1 MVGARVRG
9 AMRGREKPARRARAQ
24 PWQQERGAAVAMFRT
39 TRIGYTAPVGRE
51 SNAKRRLGALI
62 FLALFV
68 LLSVVQ
74 LAVWLCSDAAA
85 TATAGYVGRA
95 ACAACHAAETAAFA
109 GSHHDL
115 AMQVPARD
123 TVLGD
128 FGGATFTHFGV
139 TSTFSKNGEQFV
151 VRTDGPDGALHDYP
165 VAYVFGVLPL
175 QQYLLD
181 IGNGRLQA
189 LGIAWDSRPKDQ
201 GGQRWFHL
209 HPTER
214 LPAGDELH
222 WTGIQQNWNF
232 MCAECHSTNLR
243 RGYDATND
251 RYHTTWSEL
260 DTSCEACHGPASNH
274 VAWAK
279 GERGFAAFGGQ
290 PGKGLGVAFDE
301 RRGVVWARDEKTG
314 VPKRSRARA
323 TQKELDTCAR
333 CHSRRTVFSEDFAP
347 GRPLLDTHW
356 PELLTAPLYHADGQM
371 QDEVYN
377 YQSFLQSR
385 MAQHG
390 VTCSD
395 CHEPHTGGLRVPGNG
410 LCLQCHEARFDTK
423 QHHFHQ
429 EGTAAAACVACH
441 APTVTYMGVDT
452 RHDHSF
458 KVPRPDVA
466 ARFGVPD
473 ACTAC
478 HRDRK
483 PEWASASLQQWYGRL
498 RTDRS
503 TWTEAFAAARA
514 HSVDAKSLLRIA
526 NDAGQPDIVRATA
539 LHELPRPLDASTARA
554 VLEAM
559 EHENPLLRWI
569 AADILANSQLELRVP
584 LLSLLRDPV
593 RAVRMAAARGLVAVD
608 TSGWSAA
615 DAAALRAGVAEYVAA
630 QRLNADRP
638 EGRLNLG
645 SLELERG
652 DFAAAEAEIRA
663 ALRLHPQFFPAYVN
677 LADLHRARGRDDEC
691 ERTLRDGLALAPRHG
706 DLLHAL
712 GLCLVRQKKIDEAIV
727 ALGGAV
733 TASPD
738 RPRYAYVHA
747 VALQSAERLGEAIT
761 ALEAASSRF
770 PDEHELLELLV
781 EYLVQ
786 NGNLVRAREK
796 AVAYMQKWPDDQAV
810 LRWRQGLLK

>member
-1 MVGARVRG
+1 MLVLLCSGAAEAG
-9 AMRGREKPARRARAQ
+9 K
-24 PWQQERGAAVAMFRT
+24 RGAAVAMFRT
-39 TRIGYTAPVGRE
+39 TRIGYTAPVDRA
-51 SNAKRRLGALI
+51 SNDANRRRRGALM
-62 FLALFV
+62 
-68 LLSVVQ
+68 LLG
-74 LAVWLCSDAAA
+74 LAVLVSGVALTSWMLADDAEIAPA
-85 TATAGYVGRA
+85 EYVGRG
-95 ACAACHAAETAAFA
+95 ACAACHAAETAAFS

-115 AMQVPARD
+115 AMQVPAPG

-128 FGGATFTHFGV
+128 FGGAVFTHFDV
-139 TSTFSKNGEQFV
+139 TSTFGKQGDRFV
-151 VRTDGPDGALHDYP
+151 VRTDGPDGQLHDYP

-189 LGIAWDSRPKDQ
+189 LGIAWDSRPKEQ

-209 HPTER
+209 LPSER

-243 RGYDATND
+243 RGYDAAND
-251 RYHTTWSEL
+251 RYHTRWSEL
-260 DTSCEACHGPASNH
+260 DASCEACHGPASHH

-279 GERGFAAFGGQ
+279 GERGYGAFADR
-290 PGKGLGVAFDE
+290 PGKGLVVAFDE
-301 RRGVVWARDEKTG
+301 RRGATWVRDEKTG
-314 VPKRSRARA
+314 VPKRSRPRA

-333 CHSRRTVFSEDFAP
+333 CHSRRTVFSEDFVP

-371 QDEVYN
+371 QGEVYN

-410 LCLQCHEARFDTK
+410 ICLQCHEARFDTK

-441 APTVTYMGVDT
+441 APTVTYMGVDA

-458 KVPRPDVA
+458 KVPRPDLA

-478 HRDRK
+478 HRDQK
-483 PEWASASLQQWYGRL
+483 PAWAQAHLQQWYGRL

-514 HSVDAKSLLRIA
+514 RSFDASSRLLRIA
-526 NDAGQPDIVRATA
+526 GDPEQPDIVRATA
-539 LHELPRPLDASTARA
+539 LHELPRPLDAAAARA

-559 EHENPLLRWI
+559 KHESPLLRWI
-569 AADILANSQLELRVP
+569 AADILADSAIELRAP
-584 LLSLLRDPV
+584 LQSLLRDPV
-593 RAVRMAAARGLVAVD
+593 RAVRMAAARGFVSVD
-608 TSGWSAA
+608 TSSWSEA
-615 DAAALRAGVAEYVAA
+615 DAAALRTGIAEYVAA

-652 DFAAAEAEIRA
+652 DPAAAEAEFRA

-677 LADLHRARGRDDEC
+677 LADLHRARSRDDEC
-691 ERTLRDGLALAPRHG
+691 ERTLREGLAIAKHHG

-733 TASPD
+733 TAAPD
-738 RPRYAYVHA
+738 RPRYACVYA
-747 VALQSAERLGEAIT
+747 IALESAGRLGEAIT
-761 ALEAASSRF
+761 ALEAASARF
-770 PDEHELLELLV
+770 PDERELLELLV

-786 NGNLVRAREK
+786 NGDVVRAQSK
-796 AVAYMQKWPDDQAV
+796 AVAYMQKWPDDQTV

>member
-1 MVGARVRG
+1 
-9 AMRGREKPARRARAQ
+9 
-24 PWQQERGAAVAMFRT
+24 MFRT

-51 SNAKRRLGALI
+51 SNAKRRRLGALI
-62 FLALFV
+62 FLGLFV

-74 LAVWLCSDAAA
+74 LAVWLWSDAAATA
-85 TATAGYVGRA
+85 TATAGYVGRGV
-95 ACAACHAAETAAFA
+95 CAGCHAAETAAFA

-128 FGGATFTHFGV
+128 FDNATFTHFDV

-209 HPTER
+209 HATER

-279 GERGFAAFGGQ
+279 GERGFAAFGDQ
-290 PGKGLGVAFDE
+290 PGRGLVVAFDE
-301 RRGVVWARDEKTG
+301 RRGVVWVRDEKTG
-314 VPKRSRARA
+314 VPKRSRPRA
-323 TQKELDTCAR
+323 AQKELDTCAR
-333 CHSRRTVFSEDFAP
+333 CHSRRTVFSEDFVP

-395 CHEPHTGGLRVPGNG
+395 CHEPHTGGLRVPGNA

-441 APTVTYMGVDT
+441 APTVTYMGVDA

-458 KVPRPDVA
+458 KVPRPDLA

-473 ACTAC
+473 ACTGC
-478 HRDRK
+478 HRDQK
-483 PEWASASLQQWYGRL
+483 PEWAGARLQQWYGRL
-498 RTDRS
+498 RT
-503 TWTEAFAAARA
+503 
-514 HSVDAKSLLRIA
+514 
-526 NDAGQPDIVRATA
+526 
-539 LHELPRPLDASTARA
+539 
-554 VLEAM
+554 
-559 EHENPLLRWI
+559 
-569 AADILANSQLELRVP
+569 
-584 LLSLLRDPV
+584 
-593 RAVRMAAARGLVAVD
+593 
-608 TSGWSAA
+608 
-615 DAAALRAGVAEYVAA
+615 
-630 QRLNADRP
+630 
-638 EGRLNLG
+638 
-645 SLELERG
+645 
-652 DFAAAEAEIRA
+652 
-663 ALRLHPQFFPAYVN
+663 
-677 LADLHRARGRDDEC
+677 
-691 ERTLRDGLALAPRHG
+691 
-706 DLLHAL
+706 
-712 GLCLVRQKKIDEAIV
+712 
-727 ALGGAV
+727 
-733 TASPD
+733 
-738 RPRYAYVHA
+738 
-747 VALQSAERLGEAIT
+747 
-761 ALEAASSRF
+761 
-770 PDEHELLELLV
+770 
-781 EYLVQ
+781 
-786 NGNLVRAREK
+786 
-796 AVAYMQKWPDDQAV
+796 
-810 LRWRQGLLK
+810 